1 MIYIGLIAFGI
12 SIALMFFFSFFW
24 MIKSFV
30 YSVKLTTNNFIILGI
45 TYIIAGVLF
54 VFISLVTVAFI
65 VFII

>member
-1 MIYIGLIAFGI
+1 MIYIGLIMFGI

-54 VFISLVTVAFI
+54 VFISLVTIGFI